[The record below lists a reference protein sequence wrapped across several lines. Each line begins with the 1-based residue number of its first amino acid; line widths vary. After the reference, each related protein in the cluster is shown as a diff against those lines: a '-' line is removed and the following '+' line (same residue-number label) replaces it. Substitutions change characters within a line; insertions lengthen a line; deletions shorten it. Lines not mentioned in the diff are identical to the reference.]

1 MCADTTESG
10 NAFMAGECRIP
21 LTELSFSWARSGGPG
36 GQNVNK
42 VETKAVLRFDFAGSP
57 SISDE
62 LKERAKPKLA
72 PRLTDEG
79 ELVLSSTK
87 TRSREQNRSD
97 CIERLAALLADAFQP
112 VRVRKKTRPSR
123 AQKQRR
129 LDNKKRRGEKKK
141 DRGQRWDE

>member
-1 MCADTTESG
+1 MFFSFFFFFFPSVAAG
-10 NAFMAGECRIP
+10 VPFAPAGEPLPPP
-21 LTELSFSWARSGGPG
+21 LTPPFFPAPRPFP
-36 GQNVNK
+36 
-42 VETKAVLRFDFAGSP
+42 FDFAGSP